1 MRFTINPITSQF
13 DVVNLSGGTGG
24 ELISLTGNS
33 GGAVTGDSGGNVNV
47 VGDNT
52 TGINTVGNLV
62 ANTLTLQGIASTTT
76 QVGTTAYSTN
86 VQAAAQSSTTTALT
100 PSNITS
106 LFSTNYLPATQGG
119 TGLSSPTAHS
129 LLVAE
134 GASAFTA
141 LGVATNGQLPIGSTG
156 ADPVLGNLTSSNSSI
171 TVTNGAGTISLT
183 AGAALA
189 TSYTCD
195 TGSAVPAANVLT
207 VHGGIGC
214 ATSGAASTVTV
225 DLDATVPLS
234 FTCNSG
240 TATPAANALSVL
252 GSGSVTTSGSGSTI
266 TITTS
271 GGFTWTDITGAT
283 QTLAVANGYVTNRA
297 GGVTYT
303 LPSTAT
309 EGDIIEVAGKSG
321 AWIIAQNANQQ
332 INVGSASSTVGVGG
346 SVASSNAGDCIR
358 LLCTT
363 SGSSTVW
370 RALSFVGNL
379 TVT

>member
-1 MRFTINPITSQF
+1 MRFTINPITTQF
-13 DVVNLSGGTGG
+13 DVVNLAGGGGG
-24 ELISLTGNS
+24 EILSLTGNS
-33 GGAVTGDSGGNVNV
+33 GGAVSGDGSGNVNV

-62 ANTLTLQGIASTTT
+62 ANTLTLQGIASSTT
-76 QVGTTAYSTN
+76 QVGTTAYATN
-86 VQAAAQSSTTTALT
+86 VLAAAQLSTTTALT
-100 PSNITS
+100 PANITS
-106 LFSTNYLPATQGG
+106 MFSTNYLPATQGG
-119 TGLSSPTAHS
+119 TGLNSPTAHS

-134 GASAFTA
+134 GASAFTV

-189 TSYTCD
+189 TSYSCD

-207 VHGGIGC
+207 LAGGIGC
-214 ATSGAASTVTV
+214 STTGAASTVTV
-225 DLDATVPLS
+225 DLDASVPLS
-234 FTCNSG
+234 FTCDSG
-240 TATPAANALSVL
+240 SAVPAANALSVV
-252 GSGSVTTSGSGSTI
+252 GAGGAVTSGSGSTI
-266 TITTS
+266 TVTS
-271 GGFTWTDITGAT
+271 GPAFTWTDITGAT
-283 QTLAVANGYVTNRA
+283 QTMAVKNGYITNRG

-303 LPSTAT
+303 LPATAT
-309 EGDIIEVAGKSG
+309 EGDEMAVAGKSG
-321 AWIIAQNANQQ
+321 AWSIAQNANQQ
-332 INVGSASSTVGVGG
+332 INVGSSSSTVGVGG

-363 SGSSTVW
+363 GGSSTVW
-370 RALSFVGNL
+370 RAISFVGNL